1 MSPEAQARIAR
12 VAEEIWRV
20 ASAPGAAKDQAKRA
34 QTLAYAK
41 GMLETT
47 VEGEVQRRVGE
58 LGLG

>member
-12 VAEEIWRV
+12 VLDEVWRQ

-34 QTLAYAK
+34 QLLAYAK

-58 LGLG
+58 LRLG